1 MASTAPS
8 APVALSFVVPLY
20 NTGAGLRALLDAFRT
35 LSVDGGFELVLVNDA
50 SPDGTGARVPEA
62 IAGLPFPVTFVDLAR
77 NFGEH
82 AAVLEGFR
90 HTRGEYVINLD
101 DDLQNPLSEALKL
114 YDHMRTH
121 DCEVVYSYYEDKKH
135 HWFRNFGSW
144 LTNFMACLLLNKPK
158 DLYLCSFRGMRRALV
173 DRIITYSGPYP
184 YVDGLILGATNRI
197 DRIQVEHEERAD
209 GESGYTL
216 RKLVRLWMNMFFNFS
231 IMPLRLSS
239 VLGACMGGVGLL
251 VIIAILVEHFVFG
264 LPVVGWASLMGGIA
278 VFSGAQLVMLGLIG
292 EYVGRTFMTVS
303 GKPQTI
309 VRSITANTQT
319 P

>member
-1 MASTAPS
+1 
-8 APVALSFVVPLY
+8 
-20 NTGAGLRALLDAFRT
+20 
-35 LSVDGGFELVLVNDA
+35 
-50 SPDGTGARVPEA
+50 
-62 IAGLPFPVTFVDLAR
+62 
-77 NFGEH
+77 
-82 AAVLEGFR
+82 
-90 HTRGEYVINLD
+90 
-101 DDLQNPLSEALKL
+101 
-114 YDHMRTH
+114 
-121 DCEVVYSYYEDKKH
+121 
-135 HWFRNFGSW
+135 
-144 LTNFMACLLLNKPK
+144 
-158 DLYLCSFRGMRRALV
+158 
-173 DRIITYSGPYP
+173 
-184 YVDGLILGATNRI
+184 
-197 DRIQVEHEERAD
+197 
-209 GESGYTL
+209 
-216 RKLVRLWMNMFFNFS
+216 MNMFFNFS